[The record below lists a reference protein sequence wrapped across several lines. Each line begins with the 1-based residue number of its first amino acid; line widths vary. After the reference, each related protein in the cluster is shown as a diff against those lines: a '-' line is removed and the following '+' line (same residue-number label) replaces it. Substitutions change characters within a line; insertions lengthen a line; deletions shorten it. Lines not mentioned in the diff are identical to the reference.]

1 MALID
6 HLIEHFSDLDDP
18 RCPGKVEHRL
28 IDILVIAICAVIACA
43 ESWED
48 IALYGRSK
56 LDWLRQ
62 FLALPNGI
70 PSHDTFRRVFML
82 IDPAAFE
89 ARFTAWVGAV
99 VTPGEQAVV
108 AIDGKT
114 LRRSFDRGRAQSPL
128 HLVSAWASDQ
138 GLVLGQ
144 RRVDSKSNEITAIP
158 ALLDSLAL
166 ENTLVTLDAMGCQ
179 KAIAQRILD
188 RQADYLLVL
197 KANHRKAYAVM
208 QTHFERH
215 CFGRHA
221 TTKPVVDAFDESHG
235 RLVRR
240 RVFACAQAASL
251 EVLAEWPQVRTVLA
265 VEAIRGVNGSSK
277 VETKIRYFLSSVAG
291 DPAMLAQAI
300 RRHWSIENS
309 LHWVLDVTFREDD
322 SRIRDPTAV
331 RNFALLRKIAINV
344 VGQDRSTKASLRGKR
359 KKAAWDND
367 YMFQLLQANFMR

>member
-179 KAIAQRILD
+179 KAIAQHLLD

-197 KANHRKAYAVM
+197 KANQGTAYEAV
-208 QTHFERH
+208 RGYCDAH
-215 CFGRHA
+215 CFQRDA
-221 TTKPVVDAFDESHG
+221 TLRPLFDAFDDGHG
-235 RLVRR
+235 RRVRR
-240 RVFACAQAASL
+240 RVFACPEAATL
-251 EVLAEWPQVRTVLA
+251 EALSEWPGLCTVLA
-265 VEAIRGVNGSSK
+265 
-277 VETKIRYFLSSVAG
+277 
-291 DPAMLAQAI
+291 
-300 RRHWSIENS
+300 IE
-309 LHWVLDVTFREDD
+309 
-322 SRIRDPTAV
+322 
-331 RNFALLRKIAINV
+331 
-344 VGQDRSTKASLRGKR
+344 
-359 KKAAWDND
+359 
-367 YMFQLLQANFMR
+367 